1 MENRTSFDIFD
12 TNESINFLIDS
23 LTLIM
28 RNYNTNMNT
37 LINGYNTN
45 TRTMLSLIENLI
57 NLIDNLNERNYSN
70 SSGNGSR
77 SNANQNYRPTNSAY
91 RRNIERRPTLIPRSS
106 SNTYSSSSIVPR
118 DSNALPPPPIPP
130 VNNPIRRQNE
140 TNQQEDINDL
150 DTVFDNS
157 RFSLSTPAN
166 TTTQTPFRNRNSS
179 YLLGSR
185 RTGGSLRSTISG
197 IANRD
202 NNTQRTPLNSRSRMI
217 NVENSNLFDTSSNS
231 TEIAMRELIR
241 TARDLGTNAIES
253 SIATPL
259 IIRGEGL
266 SRNGIITEEQTSVFQ
281 MDTISD
287 ILNQQIN
294 NLQDVIVRPSQEQI
308 DIATSDYIYTERDQ
322 LSNPEQRCPISMD
335 EFEIGDTLCRINYC
349 GHIFKKQSLIRWFE
363 TNVRCPVCRFD
374 IREIDTSNNEVVVA
388 NDSSSDGSIE
398 NIVNEDQNVEYNDST
413 EEEKEEVSTLSNE
426 GNEGTEGTEGNEVN
440 EGNEGNNN
448 QINNILNSSPIINSN
463 RQSSDRNVF
472 NSSIFTFELPIVVN
486 ERTPNIFDI
495 SNNIV

>member
-57 NLIDNLNERNYSN
+57 SLIDNLNERNYNN
-70 SSGNGSR
+70 SSGSGFR
-77 SNANQNYRPTNSAY
+77 TTTNQNYRPTNSAY
-91 RRNIERRPTLIPRSS
+91 RRNVERRPTIIPRSS
-106 SNTYSSSSIVPR
+106 TNTYSSSSLVPR
-118 DSNALPPPPIPP
+118 DSNSLPPPPPP
-130 VNNPIRRQNE
+130 PANNPIRRQND
-140 TNQQEDINDL
+140 TYQQEDINDL

-157 RFSLSTPAN
+157 RFSLSTASN

-179 YLLGSR
+179 YLPSSR
-185 RTGGSLRSTISG
+185 RNSSLRTTIPG
-197 IANRD
+197 ITNRD

-217 NVENSNLFDTSSNS
+217 NGENSNLFDTSTSNS

-253 SIATPL
+253 SITTPL
-259 IIRGEGL
+259 VVRGEGL
-266 SRNGIITEEQTSVFQ
+266 SRSGIITEEQTSIFQ

-294 NLQDVIVRPSQEQI
+294 NLQDVIVTPSQEQI
-308 DIATSDYIYTERDQ
+308 DLATSDYIYTERDQ
-322 LSNPEQRCPISMD
+322 VSNPEQRCPISMD

-349 GHIFKKQSLIRWFE
+349 GHIFKKQSLVRWFG

-374 IREIDTSNNEVVVA
+374 IRDIDTSNNEVVIT
-388 NDSSSDGSIE
+388 NDTSSDSSIE
-398 NIVNEDQNVEYNDST
+398 NIVNEDQNVEYNDET
-413 EEEKEEVSTLSNE
+413 EEETEEVSTLSNE
-426 GNEGTEGTEGNEVN
+426 GNEGNEDN
-440 EGNEGNNN
+440 EGNESNNN

-463 RQSSDRNVF
+463 RQSSGRNVF
-472 NSSIFTFELPIVVN
+472 SSSVFTFELPVVVN
-486 ERTPNIFDI
+486 ERTPNIFDM